1 MYLDLY
7 IKRYINKM
15 TSDLIHHLE
24 HLLFLLKND
33 CLPESTKRDLTLLYI
48 KHLYLLENK
57 NKEESEKEKENKEEN
72 ENEDE
77 NEDENEN
84 EEEENEDE
92 NKNKEENE
100 REQNLSYISLGWYI
114 HNFLLNSK

>member
-1 MYLDLY
+1 
-7 IKRYINKM
+7 M

-48 KHLYLLENK
+48 KHLYLLEKGETKSENEVEELEVEK
-57 NKEESEKEKENKEEN
+57 NEEN
-72 ENEDE
+72 EE
-77 NEDENEN
+77 NEKVEEN
-84 EEEENEDE
+84 EEREND
-92 NKNKEENE
+92 
-100 REQNLSYISLGWYI
+100 QNLSYISLGWYI